1 MSKKNIVGGTGI
13 TAGDNVK
20 LDDYFIIALVPYII
34 FGSLLRVLED
44 TGTIE
49 PPIGY
54 LFITPIVYAVTL
66 SIAIL
71 LLLLT
76 KGIAP
81 KLNIHDWRIL
91 FSGIGIVLTL
101 FNIALLL
108 SIQDIVHS
116 VAFLM
121 IFGVGGGLSLVVYAV
136 GRYFSI
142 SFIADKLN
150 AIIIFSFLLKASSTY
165 IGVEFFGYHLK
176 SLGILF
182 GKNIHLNLLSLIP
195 SLIIVLL
202 FLWFLDV
209 KWKNNDVL
217 RNVIKLFMLFIWMTP
232 AVRFTIRI
240 VLGL

>member
-108 SIQDIVHS
+108 SGWVCYESRTLTQP
-116 VAFLM
+116 
-121 IFGVGGGLSLVVYAV
+121 Y
-136 GRYFSI
+136 
-142 SFIADKLN
+142 
-150 AIIIFSFLLKASSTY
+150 
-165 IGVEFFGYHLK
+165 
-176 SLGILF
+176 LF
-182 GKNIHLNLLSLIP
+182 NY
-195 SLIIVLL
+195 
-202 FLWFLDV
+202 D
-209 KWKNNDVL
+209 
-217 RNVIKLFMLFIWMTP
+217 
-232 AVRFTIRI
+232 
-240 VLGL
+240 